1 MSLDNII
8 GDLRQELD
16 SAFRTITWAEEEID
30 AAQRRHPS
38 AADAIWH
45 SFGLLRP
52 TLELTRTEPVYR
64 SHCRELLDRIAR
76 GEDTRPGTAAECC
89 IALSETSLRVP
100 LSTSAAGLYARMW
113 ALAQLSPVELTD
125 ASEHYEALEGA
136 LIDEHEAWLRYKL
149 RQPWRVLPSASTPS
163 PRTRSRADTTTD

>member
-1 MSLDNII
+1 MSLDSII
-8 GDLRQELD
+8 DDLRQELD
-16 SAFRTITWAEEEID
+16 SAFRTIAWAEEEIE
-30 AAQRRHPS
+30 AAQRRHPD
-38 AADAIWH
+38 AADPIWH

-52 TLELTRTEPVYR
+52 TLELMRTEPVYR
-64 SHCRELLDRIAR
+64 SHCRELLDRIVA

-113 ALAQLSPVELTD
+113 TLAQLPPVELTD
-125 ASEHYEALEGA
+125 ASEHYEALAGA
-136 LIDEHEAWLRYKL
+136 LIDEHEAWLRNKL

-163 PRTRSRADTTTD
+163 RRTRSRADTTTD